1 MRHKVVRFLE
11 RHESVKK
18 KRCLK
23 FYLAGLATFRHDYR
37 KPYADIQLNTNQ
49 RAIASFLNYLTIK
62 MEKKMKDRTFLI
74 YLSIVMTINV
84 IISAIM
90 LFR

>member
-1 MRHKVVRFLE
+1 MPKVLSCRVSYF
-11 RHESVKK
+11 K
-18 KRCLK
+18 
-23 FYLAGLATFRHDYR
+23 HDYR
-37 KPYADIQLNTNQ
+37 KPYTDIQLNTNQ